1 MRRLQL
7 IVLCA
12 SLIAG
17 AAAAQAHSSTDVS
30 YAVCDS
36 DMFYEY
42 RLTFWKDKDSL
53 VHRGMQFRVRPLDP
67 KRWQAKPRL
76 ADCLPAI
83 GRLWDAAAESVA
95 IDLRSV
101 DVGYPAQFP
110 DLLRRQIE
118 VFAASPEWRQQLQ
131 RKKPS
136 HDFRTLAPIM
146 AAGNVYGALDVLL
159 QVRGYRIT
167 GISTEKHGYLR
178 REDVAGMDPPP
189 RLGGLRLRDI
199 PLPFIVTIGV
209 ARAP

>member
-1 MRRLQL
+1 MRY
-7 IVLCA
+7 V
-12 SLIAG
+12 LIAACL
-17 AAAAQAHSSTDVS
+17 AALVQVAPAQTHSSTNVS

-36 DMFYEY
+36 DLFYEY

-67 KRWQAKPRL
+67 GQWKAKPRL
-76 ADCLPAI
+76 ADCVPAI

-95 IDLRSV
+95 IDLRFV

-110 DLLRRQIE
+110 DVLRRQIAA
-118 VFAASPEWRQQLQ
+118 FAASPEWKQQLK

-136 HDFRTLAPIM
+136 HDFRALAPIM
-146 AAGNVYGALDVLL
+146 AAGNVYGALDPLL
-159 QVRGYRIT
+159 QVRGYRAI

-178 REDVAGMDPPP
+178 KEDVAGLDPRPS
-189 RLGGLRLRDI
+189 LGGLRLRDV